1 MKKIFPVIVVSI
13 TMIIALLFLEG
24 LFRIINMYKEIQ
36 FLQVDQDGREVGSN
50 EYDVDLVW
58 KNLAI

>member
-1 MKKIFPVIVVSI
+1 VKKIFPVIVVSI